1 MVVIFNFSFLTKSS
15 WHGLQTKSHLT
26 CLSVSCIRCAVLF
39 NPFITA
45 LTEEHR
51 HYQDQTHQMGS
62 LILLLLFLTSHHT
75 RTSKPS
81 RCEAASL
88 PSPAQS
94 VHCFHMA
101 VPPSALAMAVAST
114 LTSKHFNNKVS
125 KGLYCRVPPYSSWG
139 LFSCQPA
146 ALCHFHSLH
155 FYNLMLLSLTCVENE
170 KESAKCSR
178 TIVNCTYK
186 GTFISNCTKKHVIL
200 F

>member
-1 MVVIFNFSFLTKSS
+1 MACRRSPTWLVYPYPAF
-15 WHGLQTKSHLT
+15 
-26 CLSVSCIRCAVLF
+26 AVLCSLISSSQRWQR
-39 NPFITA
+39 NTGTTKIKHIKWA
-45 LTEEHR
+45 I
-51 HYQDQTHQMGS
+51 
-62 LILLLLFLTSHHT
+62 LILLFIFLTFHHT

-94 VHCFHMA
+94 VYCFHMA
-101 VPPSALAMAVAST
+101 VPPSALAMSVVST
-114 LTSKHFNNKVS
+114 LTSKHFNNKVT

-146 ALCHFHSLH
+146 AFCHFYSLH

-186 GTFISNCTKKHVIL
+186 GIFISNCTKKHEIL